1 MTGRTII
8 MKDTPRVRRQ
18 EMTQPLFTISAAHRS
33 ISTETD
39 LRAWGKGLKTEITLQ
54 RNKEYPVTVTFA
66 TLFWA
71 KHGY

>member
-1 MTGRTII
+1 
-8 MKDTPRVRRQ
+8 
-18 EMTQPLFTISAAHRS
+18 MTQPLFTISAAHRS